1 MPQEEFTTFDAK
13 AARHVGKFMTEVAA
27 AQLFRDNGMNIWHGV
42 TPSSMSAF
50 FQCEQ
55 ERDGSKLESAVPNRH
70 SVNRWAKRWRAR
82 WGTRRKTLCQGA
94 RRNPEILKREA
105 GAFFLHIAVP
115 FLGSKSGPK
124 TGSTNLPSNYNGQK
138 SLTPFLGPK
147 TRLVLFRG
155 PACCNLIFALSGD
168 SFLADGSLRGC
179 QVCRQGGVVFER
191 GGNLA
196 CKSI

>member
-1 MPQEEFTTFDAK
+1 MAPSWRVQFLTDTQSTAGQSGGELVGAHGAK
-13 AARHVGKFMTEVAA
+13 LYAREHAAIRK
-27 AQLFRDNGMNIWHGV
+27 
-42 TPSSMSAF
+42 SS
-50 FQCEQ
+50 
-55 ERDGSKLESAVPNRH
+55 N
-70 SVNRWAKRWRAR
+70 KR
-82 WGTRRKTLCQGA
+82 L
-94 RRNPEILKREA
+94 
-105 GAFFLHIAVP
+105 VP
-115 FLGSKSGPK
+115 FFYILRSHFWGRNLDPKLGPPICPAI
-124 TGSTNLPSNYNGQK
+124 TIRQK

-196 CKSI
+196 WKTFDGKRAPSTTSCSI

>member
-42 TPSSMSAF
+42 TLSSMSAF

-82 WGTRRKTLCQGA
+82 GGTRRKTLCQGA
-94 RRNPEILKREA
+94 RRNPEILKQEA
-105 GAFFLHIAVP
+105 GDVFLHIAVP

-124 TGSTNLPSNYNGQK
+124 TGSTNLPSNYNQAEKPDPIFGTQN
-138 SLTPFLGPK
+138 SLGFVPGASLLQPY
-147 TRLVLFRG
+147 FR
-155 PACCNLIFALSGD
+155 PV
-168 SFLADGSLRGC
+168 R
-179 QVCRQGGVVFER
+179 
-191 GGNLA
+191 
-196 CKSI
+196 